1 MAREKLL
8 AFKDE
13 LGVDPGYKPVG
24 YLFCAPSDTHLSA
37 LRAANEVQKC
47 AGLNAV
53 EFLTS
58 SQIAERVPLIN
69 TADLVGGCFCPI
81 DGFSTP
87 LAILYGYNQAAI
99 RLGVGFQTGETV
111 TAIDR
116 SGDTVIGVA
125 TDKALYPT
133 RHVVNAAGPWS
144 AEIAVL
150 AGITDLPVQPVKRQ
164 VAVTNPFP
172 LLPSDMPMVIDAGNG
187 FHTRMKDGRALI
199 LWADPKQR
207 AGFDTAFD
215 PAFLGKVLPMA
226 RHRIP
231 AFEQASIDPRACYAG
246 LYEVTPDHH
255 GIVGWAPEVR
265 GLFLANGFS
274 GHGVMHAPAIGQL
287 AAEMILENQTT
298 IDISALRPTRFAEG
312 ALNEEPAVI

>member
-1 MAREKLL
+1 MPEVVIIGGGVVGASIAYHLATLGCKDVTVLERGRVLGEGSTGKATGGFRAQFGTEIHVRLSLMARENLL

-24 YLFCAPSDTHLSA
+24 YLFCAPSETHLSA

-164 VAVTNPFP
+164 VAVTNSFP

-215 PAFLGKVLPMA
+215 PAFLGKVLPMD

-231 AFEQASIDPRACYAG
+231 AF
-246 LYEVTPDHH
+246 
-255 GIVGWAPEVR
+255 
-265 GLFLANGFS
+265 
-274 GHGVMHAPAIGQL
+274 
-287 AAEMILENQTT
+287 
-298 IDISALRPTRFAEG
+298 
-312 ALNEEPAVI
+312 